1 MGLSPI
7 SLSLVSTPSHF
18 LVVVSFKQSAGGG
31 CGMFGAAYLTPAVV
45 LLPAL
50 MGVSGGMKL
59 AVLSMAGVG
68 GIIEM
73 GTGSVV

>member
-1 MGLSPI
+1 
-7 SLSLVSTPSHF
+7 
-18 LVVVSFKQSAGGG
+18 
-31 CGMFGAAYLTPAVV
+31 MFGAAYLTPAVV